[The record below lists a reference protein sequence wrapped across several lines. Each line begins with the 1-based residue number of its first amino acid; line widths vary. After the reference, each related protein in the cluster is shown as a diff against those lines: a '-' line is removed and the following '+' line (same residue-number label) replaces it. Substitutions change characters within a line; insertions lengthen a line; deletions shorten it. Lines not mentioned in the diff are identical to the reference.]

1 MISSMTAFGQAKG
14 QAQDREITI
23 EIRSVNNRFCD
34 IILHIPK
41 QYASLEGQLKKQVN
55 NRVNR
60 GRIEVR
66 IKVDETAA
74 VAQSLKINKEL
85 AVIYRDLFTDLK
97 ETLNLTGEIELSH
110 LLGVKDIILRE
121 EEQIDLDDFMA
132 GLSPILEE
140 ALDNLVV
147 MRTTEGQ
154 TLAMDYLARMQ
165 EMSGWVDLVESCR
178 ETVLNESRERLE
190 ERIREL
196 TQGLE
201 LDQARLSQE
210 AAHIADRSDITEE
223 IVRLRSHFDQS
234 RACLEKGGVAGRRL
248 EFLLQEINREVNTLG
263 SKSGDTDI
271 TKVVIDLKS
280 ELEKLREQV
289 QNIE

>member
-14 QAQDREITI
+14 QALDREITI

-34 IILHIPK
+34 IILNIPK
-41 QYASLEGQLKKQVN
+41 QYASLEGQIKKQVH

-74 VAQSLKINKEL
+74 AAQSLKINKEL

-110 LLGVKDIILRE
+110 LLGINGIILRE
-121 EEQIDLDDFMA
+121 EEQVDLDDFMA
-132 GLSPILEE
+132 GLGSILEE
-140 ALDNLVV
+140 ALDNLVA

-154 TLAMDYLARMQ
+154 TLAMDYLARMR
-165 EMSGWVDLVESCR
+165 EMSGWVDLVESRR
-178 ETVLNESRERLE
+178 ETVLIESRERLE

-196 TQGLE
+196 TQGLD
-201 LDQARLSQE
+201 LDQTRVNQE
-210 AAHIADRSDITEE
+210 AAYIADRSDITEE

-234 RACLEKGGVAGRRL
+234 RACIEKGGVAGRRL
-248 EFLLQEINREVNTLG
+248 EFLLQEINREVNTIG
-263 SKSGDTDI
+263 AKTGDTDI
-271 TKVVIDLKS
+271 TNVDIDLKS

>member
-1 MISSMTAFGQAKG
+1 MTAFGQAKG